1 MGKGDLKADWSFVD
15 SIYLITTTPPTSDS
29 SRLDR
34 TRAQLEKVGMWGGGK
49 VQVRTFEPDDEDR
62 VRGCYTSHM
71 NVLMDVKKSF
81 VGRDDYKVL
90 ILEDNLETTNRMEPF
105 IVESVSSF
113 LEQMSKSASGWDVFH
128 LAYMMYVPGLSLQK
142 ISGEDNI
149 VQMLADGS
157 SAVGTSA
164 YVVSKSGV
172 ESLINNYETNGF
184 VEAVRE
190 YVNM

>member
-1 MGKGDLKADWSFVD
+1 
-15 SIYLITTTPPTSDS
+15 
-29 SRLDR
+29 
-34 TRAQLEKVGMWGGGK
+34 MWGGGK